1 MIENEAKLIFSYPK
15 DVKDKGLGDLST
27 CLFFKKGNVDY
38 LRGKVCNGKTI
49 TWVKIIGTAPH

>member
-1 MIENEAKLIFSYPK
+1 MFMVCIEVTSRCKAQR
-15 DVKDKGLGDLST
+15 VKRSDYMFILQ
-27 CLFFKKGNVDY
+27 KGNVDY